1 MKIHS
6 RIILAVFLTVIVHVF
21 LYTVFNVSIGL
32 FTFPTMFIIAVID
45 FIWYGFSKTE
55 LGLDV
60 LEHYHWA
67 LLALIFS
74 KFLPLG
80 CALRTLGIYLLISEM
95 LQTHPFAIEST
106 HFWQSTVIGIVLTLL
121 LALSYIYLWIIKI
134 YSLKIRNK

>member
-1 MKIHS
+1 MKIYS

-95 LQTHPFAIEST
+95 LQTHPFAIKST

-121 LALSYIYLWIIKI
+121 LALSYIYL
-134 YSLKIRNK
+134 

>member
-95 LQTHPFAIEST
+95 LQKHTFAIEST

-121 LALSYIYLWIIKI
+121 LALSYIYL
-134 YSLKIRNK
+134 

>member
-32 FTFPTMFIIAVID
+32 FTFLIMFIIAVID

-80 CALRTLGIYLLISEM
+80 CVLRALGIYLLISEM
-95 LQTHPFAIEST
+95 LQTHPFATKST
-106 HFWQSTVIGIVLTLL
+106 HFWQSTVIGIVLTSL
-121 LALSYIYLWIIKI
+121 LALSYVYL
-134 YSLKIRNK
+134 

>member
-80 CALRTLGIYLLISEM
+80 CVLRTLGIYLLISEM

-121 LALSYIYLWIIKI
+121 LALSYIYL
-134 YSLKIRNK
+134 